1 MTERMQTK
9 SVPMS
14 AAMIERIRVRAEA
27 ERRTWSQV
35 VRMLIEA
42 GEQVSP
48 SLPAREYRDKRRQ
61 SLLGKDPQESFVGPS
76 EVSEEG

>member
-14 AAMIERIRVRAEA
+14 EAMIERIRVRAQA

-42 GEQVSP
+42 GELFYPSP
-48 SLPAREYRDKRRQ
+48 VR
-61 SLLGKDPQESFVGPS
+61 VGPS

>member
-1 MTERMQTK
+1 MSDRMQTK

-42 GEQVSP
+42 GEQISP
-48 SLPAREYRDKRRQ
+48 SPAR
-61 SLLGKDPQESFVGPS
+61 VGPS